1 MIFRLHLLLLFFFCV
16 ENFWCFACIYYF
28 FMFFF
33 FLHLAL
39 FWCFCFVLFFLSL
52 VFFVVIFC
60 CFFLS
65 AFCVFFQPCWSWNYS
80 GAAVVESNSQYHCH
94 HQQHQNNNNNS
105 SYACSYCAQYVHFP
119 LSSPAVSCCFLHI
132 VCLLLLLYLCC
143 TLLVVWY
150 ANGKWVFKFF
160 NSIVNGMHKQ
170 WKKFSYGKVLLG
182 FKHEVG
188 WLLVDCMSKGFILW
202 LPYNFF
208 SQ

>member
-16 ENFWCFACIYYF
+16 ENFW
-28 FMFFF
+28 
-33 FLHLAL
+33 FLLDL
-39 FWCFCFVLFFLSL
+39 VFFWCFCFVFFSLIFFRCLF
-52 VFFVVIFC
+52 
-60 CFFLS
+60 